1 MKLRKVDEIVGQD
14 TRMLIDPYN
23 RWEYQKPINMREL
36 ILDAE

>member
-14 TRMLIDPYN
+14 TRMLIDPHN
-23 RWEYQKPINMREL
+23 QWEYQKTINMKEL